1 MIPYVMDDTKALTTL
16 VADTSNGLGRLAEC
30 TSLNVTEGLSGEY
43 TATMVIPTEAYNS
56 GLVHRGGIIK
66 AKANGKDPA
75 QLFRVARFKETLSS
89 GLIECDLEHISYDLN
104 KTVLRSTVTAVV
116 TTTVSQFLDLLNGNM
131 SATVHPSGVFTAA
144 SNMTGS
150 TSLNGV
156 FLYSPATPR
165 QLLLGENGVCATHNW
180 QMHWNNLTYTLMNRR
195 GADKTDS
202 VIVAYGK
209 NIVDFSDE
217 QDTSEVYDGV
227 MGYVYVPSKWKGST
241 VSDVKS
247 LVYGHTPQHIL
258 LVDLSEKAQDMT
270 SKPAT
275 STVNAWTDAWIA
287 ANDPSI
293 PKVAINIDLVS
304 LEDNGEYDKLKEL
317 EGLELGDTIT
327 VKVNGT
333 SVNATI
339 TEVTYDS
346 LTERYTEIKLGNYQ
360 PSLENT
366 ILGLVGGNA
375 SDLSNTKQE
384 YNATF
389 QSMRTELLFDT
400 FQTNASSDWNTE
412 RYNEYEIDGNGFII
426 IMVNAYTATTGSYGN
441 ISASVQHSTD
451 RGSTWG
457 YDAYTAHRHGS
468 NDSNAYDG
476 TAITVPMAVVDNEL
490 VRCTWKIT
498 KEVQKACRVK
508 ILGIGVTATQTVSG
522 GAI

>member
-1 MIPYVMDDTKALTTL
+1 MIPYVMDDTKTLAEL

-30 TSLNVTEGLSGEY
+30 MSLDITEALNGEY
-43 TATMVIPTEAYNS
+43 VGTMAIPKEAYNS

-66 AKANGKDPA
+66 AKANESDSP

-116 TTTVSQFLDLLNGNM
+116 TTNVSQFLDLLNGNM
-131 SATVHPSGVFTAA
+131 GVTVHPSGVFTAA
-144 SNMTGS
+144 SNMAGT
-150 TSLNGV
+150 TTLNGV

-165 QLLLGENGVCATHNW
+165 QLLLGEDGVCQTHNW
-180 QMHWNNLTYTLMNRR
+180 QMHWDNLTYTIKNRR

-202 VIVAYGK
+202 AIISYGK
-209 NIVDFSDE
+209 NILDFSNE
-217 QDTSEVYDGV
+217 QDTTDVYDGV

-247 LVYGHTPQHIL
+247 LVYGQTPQHIL

-270 SKPAT
+270 SKPST
-275 STVNAWTDAWIA
+275 YTVNAWTDAWIA

-304 LEDNGEYDKLKEL
+304 LENSEEYDKLKEL

-327 VKVNGT
+327 IKVNDI
-333 SVNATI
+333 SINATV

-360 PSLENT
+360 SSLENT
-366 ILGLVGGNA
+366 ILGLVGE
-375 SDLSNTKQE
+375 NTTSLTNTQQE

-389 QSMRTELLFDT
+389 QSMRTELLFNSS
-400 FQTNASSDWNTE
+400 QTNPSTDWRTE
-412 RYNEYEIDGNGFII
+412 RYNEYKIEGNGFII
-426 IMVNAYTATTGSYGN
+426 IMVNAYTSGTGSYGTLE
-441 ISASVQHSTD
+441 ASVQHYN
-451 RGSTWG
+451 GNTWS
-457 YDAYTAHRHGS
+457 YDNYVSYRHGQ
-468 NDSNAYDG
+468 NIGNNYDG
-476 TAITVPMAVVDNEL
+476 ISITVPMAVTDEEL
-490 VRCTWKIT
+490 IRATWKIT
-498 KEVQKACRVK
+498 KEVEKVCRIK
-508 ILGIGVTATQTVSG
+508 ILGIGVTATQTVNG